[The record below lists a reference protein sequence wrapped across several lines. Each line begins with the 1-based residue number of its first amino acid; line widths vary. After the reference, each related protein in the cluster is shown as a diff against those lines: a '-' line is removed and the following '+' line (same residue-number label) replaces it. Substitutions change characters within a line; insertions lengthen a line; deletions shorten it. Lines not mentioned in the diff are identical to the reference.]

1 MNLNGPASQMNYRGS
16 HRRRRTKIVCT
27 IGPASGSSKVIED
40 LMREGMDVARLNFSH
55 GSYEEHSLAIRY
67 VREVSLKLRKP
78 VAILQDLSGPK
89 IRTGLVRKEPVLLK
103 EGTTF
108 TLTSRHI
115 PGNER
120 EVSITYPLLPQ
131 KVENG
136 QVILLADGL
145 LELRVEEATS
155 TDIKCRVITGGELAS
170 HQGINLPE
178 ASFEIPPL
186 SEKDQKDLV
195 FGIEHAV
202 DFIGI
207 SFVRRA
213 QDILQIRKMLKEKGK
228 EEISVIAK
236 IEKREALRNI
246 DEIIKAADG
255 IMIARGDL
263 GVEIPLEKVPLA
275 QKEIIKKCNLTGK
288 PVITATQML
297 ESMIENPRPTRAE
310 VTDIANAIF
319 DGTDAIML
327 SEETALGKYPVASAV
342 MMSKIALET
351 EKSLDYEKILIERAL
366 SVKPAVPDAISHAT
380 CEIAQNLKAAAI
392 VIFTLSGSSAR
403 MVARYRPRVPIIAR
417 SPKQATVRKLAL
429 SWGVYPR
436 QSSEIK
442 DTDDMIDKAKRTALE
457 TGLVRRGERIVITA
471 GTPFAIPGTTNLIKV
486 ETVG

>member
-1 MNLNGPASQMNYRGS
+1 MS
-16 HRRRRTKIVCT
+16 HGKSHKRRCTKIVCT
-27 IGPASGSSKVIED
+27 IGPASGSPQVIED
-40 LMREGMDVARLNFSH
+40 LIREGMDVARLNFSH

-67 VREVSLKLRKP
+67 VREASLKLRKP

-89 IRTGLVRKEPVLLK
+89 IRTGLIQKEPALLE

-108 TLTSRHI
+108 TLTSRDI

-120 EVSITYPLLPQ
+120 EVSITYPLFPQ
-131 KVENG
+131 KVRSG

-145 LELRVEEATS
+145 PELEVEEVTS
-155 TDIKCRVITGGELAS
+155 TDIKCRVVKGGELAS

-178 ASFEIPPL
+178 ASLEIPPL
-186 SEKDQKDLV
+186 SDKDQRDLL
-195 FGIEHAV
+195 FGIEQGV

-207 SFVRRA
+207 SFVRKA
-213 QDILQIRKMLKEKGK
+213 EDILRVREVLEEKGK
-228 EEISVIAK
+228 EEISLIAK

-246 DEIIKAADG
+246 DEIIKVADG

-263 GVEIPLEKVPLA
+263 GVEIPLQEVPLV

-327 SEETALGKYPVASAV
+327 SEETALGKYPVESAV

-351 EKSLDYEKILIERAL
+351 EKSLDYERILQERAL
-366 SVKPAVPDAISHAT
+366 SVKATAPDAISHAT
-380 CEIAQNLKAAAI
+380 CRIAQDLKAAAI
-392 VIFTLSGSSAR
+392 VTFTLSGSTAR
-403 MVARYRPRVPIIAR
+403 MVARYRPRVAIIAR
-417 SPKQATVRKLAL
+417 SPKESTVRKLAL
-429 SWGVYPR
+429 SWGVYPL

-442 DTDDMIDKAKRTALE
+442 DTDDMIHKAEKIALE
-457 TGLVRRGERIVITA
+457 TGLVSRGETIVITA
-471 GTPFAIPGTTNLIKV
+471 GIPFAIPGTTNLIKV